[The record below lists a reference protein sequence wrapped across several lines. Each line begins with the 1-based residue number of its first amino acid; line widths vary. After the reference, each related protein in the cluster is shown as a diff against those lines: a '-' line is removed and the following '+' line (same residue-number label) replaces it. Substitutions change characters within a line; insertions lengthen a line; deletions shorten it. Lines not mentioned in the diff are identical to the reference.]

1 MVPGQAA
8 DCSKEIA
15 INDVLLP
22 KSSRQVRG
30 WPYVKGQSGQP
41 AVARCEDVPKMFG
54 TGFGV

>member
-1 MVPGQAA
+1 VPGQAA